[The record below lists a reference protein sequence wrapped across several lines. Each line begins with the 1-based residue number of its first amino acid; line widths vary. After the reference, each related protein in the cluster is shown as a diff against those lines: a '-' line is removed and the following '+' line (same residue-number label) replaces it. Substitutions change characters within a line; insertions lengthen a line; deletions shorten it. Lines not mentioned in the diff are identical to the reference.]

1 MTTGFTA
8 NVRVQQ
14 SSFSDGTTEQ
24 TSKLCS
30 HNGWCSR
37 RVGYN
42 PYTELDFEQT
52 GSESD
57 DSDTKNP
64 DIMSSGLQNVPA
76 DELFTIEK
84 IWAKKV
90 INSSPFYLIQ
100 WAGFAEMTWEPR
112 INLPWRAVVD
122 FERENKEAVWV
133 HLSA

>member
-84 IWAKKV
+84 IWAKKSHKQLPLLS
-90 INSSPFYLIQ
+90 NSMG
-100 WAGFAEMTWEPR
+100 GFC
-112 INLPWRAVVD
+112 
-122 FERENKEAVWV
+122 
-133 HLSA
+133 